1 MPFYNSMISTLRVFR
16 HSAAVMFAA
25 TMTFSAAFAAPVVKT
40 FIPPSRNEVLIR
52 QYLYEAEDAL
62 AHGRLIA
69 PKNDNA
75 YAGYQRALALDPHN
89 EKARAGVR
97 QIGSRY
103 LSMAKKAEADN
114 DFEHALTYAR
124 QAQRMAPGD
133 GPAQLVKDLQQ
144 RQDEYEKQQT
154 QIAKSGAGGV
164 KAPLKS
170 KGNEYFLAAGDVSRR
185 NLTAK
190 SQLAQIAE
198 KAQALDSR
206 IQIVA
211 KNDGDGRWI
220 YTQMRDS
227 LATDYRLR
235 ANISVDSQAKIVLLD
250 QPPEGAAAPA
260 NTATTASAAV
270 APAAILPTAVL
281 PSGSTPAT
289 TPTPSAEGPHQ

>member
-1 MPFYNSMISTLRVFR
+1 MLFYNSMIKMPCVFR
-16 HSAAVMFAA
+16 HGAAAMLAI
-25 TMTFSAAFAAPVVKT
+25 TMTFSAAFAAPTAKT
-40 FIPPSRNEVLIR
+40 FVPPSRNEVLIR
-52 QYLYEAEDAL
+52 QYLYEAGDAL

-89 EKARAGVR
+89 EKARAGIR
-97 QIGSRY
+97 QIGNRY
-103 LSMAKKAEADN
+103 LSMAKKAEGEN
-114 DFEHALTYAR
+114 DFEHALAYVR

-133 GPAQLVKDLQQ
+133 GSAQWLKDLEQ
-144 RQDEYEKQQT
+144 RQEEFEKQQM
-154 QIAKSGAGGV
+154 QVAKTGAAEI

-206 IQIVA
+206 IQIIA
-211 KNDGDGRWI
+211 KNDVDGRWI

-227 LATDYRLR
+227 LTTDYRLR
-235 ANISVDSQAKIVLLD
+235 ANISVDSQTKIVLLD
-250 QPPEGAAAPA
+250 QPPESAAPSVA
-260 NTATTASAAV
+260 NSSSTATPAES
-270 APAAILPTAVL
+270 APAI
-281 PSGSTPAT
+281 TPA
-289 TPTPSAEGPHQ
+289 PSAPEGPHQ